1 MKTFHLTLKMT
12 TAQIVK
18 TSVTNNSLYE
28 DYPHPELDSKDDYR
42 SGSQNL
48 SPTTVF
54 MKTTL
59 TLSLTIKMTTA
70 QVVKTS
76 VTNESL

>member
-1 MKTFHLTLKMT
+1 
-12 TAQIVK
+12 
-18 TSVTNNSLYE
+18 
-28 DYPHPELDSKDDYR
+28 
-42 SGSQNL
+42 
-48 SPTTVF
+48 

-76 VTNESL
+76 VTNNSLYEDYPHPELDYKDDYRSGSQNLSHQRVFMKTTLTLSLTLKMTRPLR